1 MSRDG
6 VQVLSILG
14 RDYSIRVPAGEERA
28 LADAAALLQAEV
40 DANKRKFPYVTSNE
54 LVVLSAL
61 NSAPASSAR
70 TTASRRACGRWSS
83 AWKRWSSGSPGHPAS
98 LAPADSPN
106 TAADARAPGSP

>member
-54 LVVLSAL
+54 LLVLSAL
-61 NSAPASSAR
+61 NLCAR
-70 TTASRRACGRWSS
+70 QLGANDGRRACGRWSS
-83 AWKRWSSGSPGHPAS
+83 AWRRWSSGSPGHPAS
-98 LAPADSPN
+98 RAPADSPN

>member
-54 LVVLSAL
+54 LVVLSA
-61 NSAPASSAR
+61 SSAR

-98 LAPADSPN
+98 RAPADSPN

>member
-61 NSAPASSAR
+61 NLCAR
-70 TTASRRACGRWSS
+70 QLGAARSITWLFQAWLRTALLPRARPLSTM
-83 AWKRWSSGSPGHPAS
+83 SGI
-98 LAPADSPN
+98 
-106 TAADARAPGSP
+106 

>member
-28 LADAAALLQAEV
+28 SRTPPRCCR
-40 DANKRKFPYVTSNE
+40 RKWTPTSASFYVTSNE

-61 NSAPASSAR
+61 NLCARQLGANDGESPRLRAVEQRLEALVERIAGAS
-70 TTASRRACGRWSS
+70 G
-83 AWKRWSSGSPGHPAS
+83 
-98 LAPADSPN
+98 
-106 TAADARAPGSP
+106 

>member
-40 DANKRKFPYVTSNE
+40 DANKRKFLRHQQRAGGALRAHLCARQLGANDGESPRLRAVE
-54 LVVLSAL
+54 QRLEALVERIAG
-61 NSAPASSAR
+61 AS
-70 TTASRRACGRWSS
+70 G
-83 AWKRWSSGSPGHPAS
+83 
-98 LAPADSPN
+98 
-106 TAADARAPGSP
+106 

>member
-14 RDYSIRVPAGEERA
+14 RDYSIRVPAGEEG

-61 NSAPASSAR
+61 NLCARQLGANDGESPRLRAVEQRLEALVERIAGAS
-70 TTASRRACGRWSS
+70 G
-83 AWKRWSSGSPGHPAS
+83 
-98 LAPADSPN
+98 
-106 TAADARAPGSP
+106 

>member
-40 DANKRKFPYVTSNE
+40 DANKRKLYVTSNE

-61 NSAPASSAR
+61 NLCARQLGANDGESPRLRAVEQRLEALVERIAGAS
-70 TTASRRACGRWSS
+70 G
-83 AWKRWSSGSPGHPAS
+83 
-98 LAPADSPN
+98 
-106 TAADARAPGSP
+106 

>member
-14 RDYSIRVPAGEERA
+14 RNYSIRVPAGEERA

-61 NSAPASSAR
+61 NLCARQLGANDGESPRLRAVEQRLEALVERIAGASS
-70 TTASRRACGRWSS
+70 
-83 AWKRWSSGSPGHPAS
+83 
-98 LAPADSPN
+98 
-106 TAADARAPGSP
+106 

>member
-28 LADAAALLQAEV
+28 LADSAALLQAEV

-61 NSAPASSAR
+61 NLCAR
-70 TTASRRACGRWSS
+70 QLGANDGESPRLRAVE
-83 AWKRWSSGSPGHPAS
+83 
-98 LAPADSPN
+98 
-106 TAADARAPGSP
+106 